1 MKCPKCGH
9 EQTNRVECE
18 ACGIFFDKY
27 AKRLLEDSKPK
38 QPAEENL
45 PVPTITTKNSNK
57 SWLIAGS
64 ILGIAAVVSLIFV
77 LKAYKSP
84 EKNVLVFSE
93 TVIDETDLSDDTAM
107 FQDIDPTNLDPGSSR
122 GLRNELQQTYPPRNN
137 IEKATLA
144 TVFIKTPWSA
154 GSGFFVND
162 GCYIVTNRHV
172 VEFNRVEIDA
182 INQQLRQQEEFIEK
196 EEQYLEDFE
205 VDMYRTKDERYQ
217 QRYKP
222 RLEKR
227 KERLE
232 QVKNEYENARA
243 KLDDIQMSAA
253 AGQFT
258 VTLIDNRELSAQVSQ
273 VSETYDLALLSINEM
288 SCPCIE
294 PDLNPSLEQGQ
305 KVYTIGSP
313 VGLKHTV
320 TSGIVSGLRR
330 YEGNLFIQTDA
341 PINPGNS
348 GGPLIDMNGKIIGVN
363 TMVVRNAVGIGFAMP
378 IKAVFDEFDLN
389 SCRW

>member
-9 EQTNRVECE
+9 EQKNRVECE
-18 ACGIFFDKY
+18 VCGVFFEKY
-27 AKRLLEDSKPK
+27 AKRLLEDTEPK
-38 QPAEENL
+38 KPAEENL
-45 PVPTITTKNSNK
+45 PVPTITTKNGNK
-57 SWLIAGS
+57 SWLIVGS

-84 EKNVLVFSE
+84 KKNVPVFSE
-93 TVIDETDLSDDTAM
+93 AIIDETAWQDDTAM
-107 FQDIDPTNLDPGSSR
+107 IQD
-122 GLRNELQQTYPPRNN
+122 QQTYPPRND

-144 TVFIKTPWSA
+144 TVFIRTPWSA

-172 VEFNRVEIDA
+172 VEFDRKEIDA

-196 EEQYLEDFE
+196 EGQFLEDFE
-205 VDMYRTKDERYQ
+205 MDMYRNKDERYQ
-217 QRYKP
+217 QQYKP

-232 QVKNEYENARA
+232 QVKNEYEDARSM
-243 KLDDIQMSAA
+243 LDDIQMSAA
-253 AGQFT
+253 AGQFS
-258 VTLIDNRELSAQVSQ
+258 VTLIDNRELAAQVSQ
-273 VSETYDLALLSINEM
+273 VSETYDLALLSINEF

-330 YEGNLFIQTDA
+330 FEGNLYIQTDA

-363 TMVVRNAVGIGFAMP
+363 TMVVKNAVGIGFAMP

-389 SCRW
+389 SCR

>member
-18 ACGIFFDKY
+18 SCGIFFEKY
-27 AKRLLEDSKPK
+27 AKRHLEDSEPN
-38 QPAEENL
+38 QPAEGQH
-45 PVPTITTKNSNK
+45 PVPTITTKNNKK
-57 SWLIAGS
+57 SWLIVGS
-64 ILGIAAVVSLIFV
+64 TLGIAAVLSLIFV
-77 LKAYKSP
+77 LKSYKSSQN
-84 EKNVLVFSE
+84 NVPVFSE
-93 TVIDETDLSDDTAM
+93 TVVDATELPDDAAI
-107 FQDIDPTNLDPGSSR
+107 FQDINPTNLNQGFPG
-122 GLRNELQQTYPPRNN
+122 GLRTELQQNYPPRNN

-144 TVFIKTPWSA
+144 TVFIRSPWGV

-162 GCYIVTNRHV
+162 GCYIITNRHV
-172 VEFNRVEIDA
+172 VEFDRRQIDT
-182 INQQLRQQEEFIEK
+182 INEQLRQQEEFIEK
-196 EEQYLEDFE
+196 EEQFLEEFE
-205 VDMYRTKDERYQ
+205 VDMYRNQDERYRQ
-217 QRYKP
+217 KFKP
-222 RLEKR
+222 RLEQR

-232 QVKNEYENARA
+232 QVKIEYENARS

-253 AGQFT
+253 AGEFM

-273 VSETYDLALLSINEM
+273 VSETYDLALLSINEV

-294 PDLNPSLEQGQ
+294 PDLSPSLEQGQ

-330 YEGNLFIQTDA
+330 YEGNVYIQTDA

-363 TMVVRNAVGIGFAMP
+363 TMVVRNAVGIGFATP

>member
-9 EQTNRVECE
+9 VQANRVECE
-18 ACGIFFDKY
+18 VCGIFFEKY
-27 AKRLLEDSKPK
+27 AKRLQEDSEPK
-38 QPAEENL
+38 QPAEEKL
-45 PVPTITTKNSNK
+45 PVPTITTKNNK
-57 SWLIAGS
+57 RSWLIIGS
-64 ILGIAAVVSLIFV
+64 TLGVAAVLSLIFV
-77 LKAYKSP
+77 LKSYKSSQKDVP
-84 EKNVLVFSE
+84 AFSE
-93 TVIDETDLSDDTAM
+93 TVIDATELPNDAAIL
-107 FQDIDPTNLDPGSSR
+107 QDINLANLNQGSPR
-122 GLRNELQQTYPPRNN
+122 GLRTELQQTNPPRNN

-144 TVFIKTPWSA
+144 TVFIRTPWSA

-162 GCYIVTNRHV
+162 GCYIITNRHV
-172 VEFNRVEIDA
+172 VEFDRKEMDA
-182 INQQLRQQEEFIEK
+182 INEQLRQQEEFIEK
-196 EEQYLEDFE
+196 EEQFLEEFE
-205 VDMYRTKDERYQ
+205 VDMYNRDERYQ
-217 QRYKP
+217 EKYKP

-232 QVKNEYENARA
+232 EVKSEYENAKS
-243 KLDDIQMSAA
+243 KLDDIQMSAT
-253 AGQFT
+253 AGQFM

-273 VSETYDLALLSINEM
+273 VSETYDLALLSINEI

-320 TSGIVSGLRR
+320 TSGIVSGLRK
-330 YEGNLFIQTDA
+330 YEGTVYIQTDA

>member
-18 ACGIFFDKY
+18 VCGIFFEKY
-27 AKRLLEDSKPK
+27 AKRLQEDSEPK
-38 QPAEENL
+38 RPAEENL
-45 PVPTITTKNSNK
+45 PVPTITTKNNKK
-57 SWLIAGS
+57 SWLITGS
-64 ILGIAAVVSLIFV
+64 ALGIAAALSLIFV

-84 EKNVLVFSE
+84 QKDVPVFSE
-93 TVIDETDLSDDTAM
+93 TVIDATELQDDASI
-107 FQDIDPTNLDPGSSR
+107 FQDINPSNLNQGTSR
-122 GLRNELQQTYPPRNN
+122 GLKTELQQTYPPRNN

-144 TVFIKTPWSA
+144 TVFIRTPWSV

-172 VEFNRVEIDA
+172 VEFNRDEIDA
-182 INQQLRQQEEFIEK
+182 INQQLRQQETFIEK
-196 EEQYLEDFE
+196 EERFLEDFE
-205 VDMYRTKDERYQ
+205 VDMYRNGDEKYLQ
-217 QRYKP
+217 QYKP

-232 QVKNEYENARA
+232 QAKIEYENARS

-258 VTLIDNRELSAQVSQ
+258 VTLIDNREIPAQLSQ
-273 VSETYDLALLSINEM
+273 VSETFDLALLAINEVN
-288 SCPCIE
+288 CPCIE
-294 PDLNPSLEQGQ
+294 PELNPSLEQGQ

-320 TSGIVSGLRR
+320 TSGIVSGLRK
-330 YEGNLFIQTDA
+330 YEGTVYIQTDA

-363 TMVVRNAVGIGFAMP
+363 TMMVKNAVGIGFAMP
-378 IKAVFDEFDLN
+378 INAVYDEFDLN
-389 SCRW
+389 SCR